1 MSENYTLPIESN
13 WTVEDIVT
21 VSNLIDGVLA
31 VYETGISKRILLERF
46 DQFREV
52 MPAKSEQKQ
61 FDRDFEQQT
70 GYSIYK
76 TIQLAQ
82 KTIRDKVRA

>member
-52 MPAKSEQKQ
+52 CQLKVNRNNLIEILNNKRVTV
-61 FDRDFEQQT
+61 FIKR
-70 GYSIYK
+70 YS
-76 TIQLAQ
+76 
-82 KTIRDKVRA
+82 

>member
-1 MSENYTLPIESN
+1 MSENYTLPIDSN
-13 WTVEDIVT
+13 WTVEDIVK

-46 DQFREV
+46 DMFREV

-76 TIQLAQ
+76 TMQLAQ

>member
-21 VSNLIDGVLA
+21 VSNLIDGVLV

-52 MPAKSEQKQ
+52 C
-61 FDRDFEQQT
+61 
-70 GYSIYK
+70 
-76 TIQLAQ
+76 QL
-82 KTIRDKVRA
+82 KVNRNNLIEILNNKRVTVFIKRCS

>member
-76 TIQLAQ
+76 TMQLAQ

>member
-21 VSNLIDGVLA
+21 VSNLIDGVLV